1 MNGIET
7 IRAINSW
14 AKSHHYAEFAK
25 SLNKGGGHAKDE
37 EKGRPQKTKKSS
49 ALTRGTDRA
58 SFH

>member
-14 AKSHHYAEFAK
+14 AKSKRYAKFAK
-25 SLNKGGGHAKDE
+25 SLNEGGGHAKDE

-49 ALTRGTDRA
+49 ALTRETDPA
-58 SFH
+58 SFQ